1 MKKLI
6 LIPLLL
12 LLCSCDV
19 VLREDYYVFSF
30 DDFTIAPG
38 YDNVDF
44 MRLVFEVR
52 NSKDTLESKEE
63 EKDIDVYFWNEFMG
77 KIDIVNDTKKPV
89 SVEEATVSRFELY
102 LDNIPFD
109 TLKLNDIELSESVKT
124 NCETFGGEYIQ
135 RNGYACA
142 FGQKSHGKDNVVIL
156 YGDILALDQDKLSH
170 LEIYVK

>member
-44 MRLVFEVR
+44 MRLVFDVR
-52 NSKDTLESKEE
+52 NSKYTLESKEE
-63 EKDIDVYFWNEFMG
+63 EKRGISLKAV
-77 KIDIVNDTKKPV
+77 KIL
-89 SVEEATVSRFELY
+89 SAAAAAATFSTS
-102 LDNIPFD
+102 PF
-109 TLKLNDIELSESVKT
+109 TS
-124 NCETFGGEYIQ
+124 
-135 RNGYACA
+135 
-142 FGQKSHGKDNVVIL
+142 
-156 YGDILALDQDKLSH
+156 
-170 LEIYVK
+170 

>member
-30 DDFTIAPG
+30 DYFTIAPG
-38 YDNVDF
+38 YYNVDF

-63 EKDIDVYFWNEFMG
+63 EKDIDVFFWNEYMG
-77 KIDIVNDTKKPV
+77 KIDIINDTKKPV

-109 TLKLNDIELSESVKT
+109 TLKLNDIELS
-124 NCETFGGEYIQ
+124 
-135 RNGYACA
+135 
-142 FGQKSHGKDNVVIL
+142 
-156 YGDILALDQDKLSH
+156 
-170 LEIYVK
+170 

>member
-63 EKDIDVYFWNEFMG
+63 EKDIDVFFWNEYMG
-77 KIDIVNDTKKPV
+77 KIDIINDTKKPV

-124 NCETFGGEYIQ
+124 NCEAFGGEYIQ